1 MAYAISWIVSL
12 PYLMG
17 PIFTISFWVG
27 FIWMIAYTVVL
38 AANVDRGIG
47 ITISVALLIAGIVNL
62 LNLLFI
68 QGIFLLVF
76 GIGLLLEL

>member
-1 MAYAISWIVSL
+1 
-12 PYLMG
+12 
-17 PIFTISFWVG
+17 
-27 FIWMIAYTVVL
+27 MIAYTVVL

-76 GIGLLLEL
+76 GIGLLLAALRYHQKVWK